1 LNKNNIKKI
10 IMEELKEFVGKQ
22 IETYNKLKQRTQEEK
37 YFQGMVDGL
46 KEVLEQ
52 IEKTNPSN

>member
-1 LNKNNIKKI
+1 
-10 IMEELKEFVGKQ
+10 MEGLKEFINRQ
-22 IETYNKLKQRTQEEK
+22 IEINNKLKQRTQEEK

-46 KEVLEQ
+46 KEVLIE

>member
-1 LNKNNIKKI
+1 
-10 IMEELKEFVGKQ
+10 MEELKEFVGNQ

-52 IEKTNPSN
+52 IEKSNPSN

>member
-1 LNKNNIKKI
+1 
-10 IMEELKEFVGKQ
+10 MEGLKEFINRQ
-22 IETYNKLKQRTQEEK
+22 IELNNKLKQRTQEEK

>member
-1 LNKNNIKKI
+1 
-10 IMEELKEFVGKQ
+10 MVELKEFIVKQ
-22 IETYNKLKQRTQEEK
+22 IEINNKLKQRTQEEK

-46 KEVLEQ
+46 KEVLTE

>member
-1 LNKNNIKKI
+1 
-10 IMEELKEFVGKQ
+10 MEGLKEFINKQ
-22 IETYNKLKQRTQEEK
+22 IEINNKPKQRTQEEK

-46 KEVLEQ
+46 KEVLTE

>member
-1 LNKNNIKKI
+1 
-10 IMEELKEFVGKQ
+10 MVELKEFIVKQ
-22 IETYNKLKQRTQEEK
+22 IEINNKLKQRTQEEK